1 MRDRAG
7 QALQRQLQQV
17 LQPQQVR
24 FCKSIHFFSLL
35 FHHHIICC
43 REKKCD
49 SVVDTINE
57 QTCTSATQRKCST
70 VRHPVC
76 HVMKVGALITR
87 VH

>member
-1 MRDRAG
+1 MRLYKD
-7 QALQRQLQQV
+7 
-17 LQPQQVR
+17 
-24 FCKSIHFFSLL
+24 IHIFPLL
-35 FHHHIICC
+35 FCHLPTCI

-76 HVMKVGALITR
+76 HVMKVGNTDDTCHVSR
-87 VH
+87 VYC